1 MIGSLH
7 LCGPF
12 LSASVAIDKFGQNI
26 YQANL
31 LSEAVDMYAEYEN
44 KLKTA
49 LEDEMDETY
58 INSLK
63 AESDYYE
70 QIFRISLAGVMP
82 TDEAS

>member
-31 LSEAVDMYAEYEN
+31 LNEAIDMYAEYEN
-44 KLKTA
+44 KLKA
-49 LEDEMDETY
+49 AQEDNLDEVY
-58 INSLK
+58 IRSLQE
-63 AESDYYE
+63 ESDYYE

-82 TDEAS
+82 SDDMS

>member
-1 MIGSLH
+1 MIGGLP

-31 LSEAVDMYAEYEN
+31 LSEAIDMYAEYES
-44 KLKTA
+44 KMKAA

-58 INSLK
+58 IKSLK

>member
-1 MIGSLH
+1 MIGGLH

-58 INSLK
+58 IKSLK

>member
-1 MIGSLH
+1 MRAISVRE
-7 LCGPF
+7 
-12 LSASVAIDKFGQNI
+12 SVAIDKFGQNI

-58 INSLK
+58 IKSLK

-70 QIFRISLAGVMP
+70 QIFRISLVLCQL
-82 TDEAS
+82 TRHHD

>member
-58 INSLK
+58 IKSLK

>member
-1 MIGSLH
+1 MMGGLH

-12 LSASVAIDKFGQNI
+12 LSASVAIDRFGQNI

-31 LSEAVDMYAEYEN
+31 LNEAIDMYAEYEN
-44 KLKTA
+44 KLKA
-49 LEDEMDETY
+49 AEEDNMDEMY
-58 INSLK
+58 IKSLQ

-82 TDEAS
+82 SDDVS